1 MLSVELLR
9 RECGTQVVLGLRGE
23 LDAVNA
29 SDAVTAITAI
39 MPGGRC
45 VIVDLAEL
53 EFADCAALTGL
64 RQVQQLA
71 RQGGGDLSLA
81 APVGLVLRLLTLTE
95 MFAFHASVAAAV
107 AARCEASPWYAAER
121 PAVRS
126 ARRGEAAPSG
136 PGRDD
141 CSPGANMT

>member
-81 APVGLVLRLLTLTE
+81 APVGLVLRL
-95 MFAFHASVAAAV
+95 
-107 AARCEASPWYAAER
+107 
-121 PAVRS
+121 
-126 ARRGEAAPSG
+126 
-136 PGRDD
+136 
-141 CSPGANMT
+141 